1 MAIPQQLARELSD
14 PAIAIQ
20 EFCNMA
26 PGIPWSNQILD
37 DMLETLESEGACTRI
52 TTPGKGLTAIN
63 GYLCWAKARKKKTI
77 VARVTFD
84 WHICQVHQSGQLQQ
98 KEFDFDR
105 KGLKEAICFL
115 QQKVQNIKRRGL
127 CEPCNTGEHP
137 KKRLRVGD
145 TGLCA
150 SCLLQKSVL

>member
-37 DMLETLESEGACTRI
+37 DMLETLEVLEVVSMRTE
-52 TTPGKGLTAIN
+52 TPGNGLTAIS
-63 GYLCWAKARKKKTI
+63 GSLFRARTRKKKTFFAM
-77 VARVTFD
+77 VSFD
-84 WHICQVHQSGQLQQ
+84 FGGIQE
-98 KEFDFDR
+98 KEFQFDR
-105 KGLKEAICFL
+105 KGLKEAICFM